1 MIEALMY
8 SNKYQTE
15 LKEHMAKH
23 SYLCEKY
30 QEITTDPLR
39 LSIFGAVRKI
49 REQRMQMVKKECQY
63 MFIYSYMER
72 WMERN
77 KDWIQ
82 SLRDAQ

>member
-1 MIEALMY
+1 M
-8 SNKYQTE
+8 E
-15 LKEHMAKH
+15 LKEHMANH

-30 QEITTDPLR
+30 QDIITDPLR

-77 KDWIQ
+77 KEWIQ
-82 SLRDAQ
+82 AQREAQSN